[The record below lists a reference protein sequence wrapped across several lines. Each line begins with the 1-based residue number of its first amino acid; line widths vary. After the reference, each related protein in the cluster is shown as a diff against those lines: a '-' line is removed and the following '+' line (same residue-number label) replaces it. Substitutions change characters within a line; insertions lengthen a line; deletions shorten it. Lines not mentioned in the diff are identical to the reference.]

1 MRFGKLFAIFSAACC
16 AILPAA
22 AIAHGPPQPAPTFQ
36 HVIAAWQPDVLF
48 LLPAAAVIW
57 AYLSAVRRVNR
68 AHPTNPVPKRRTV
81 FFLLGIAVM
90 ALALVSPIAAYDTEL
105 FSVHMAQHMLIVMV
119 AAPLLLLGAPITLAL
134 RAATPRIRKEVILPV
149 LHSRAVKAISFPAF
163 TWFLLAG
170 VLWLTH
176 FSSAFDFAL
185 ENIWAHRAEH
195 AVYIVAA
202 LLFWWPA
209 INADPSPWRLGHP
222 VRLLYVFL
230 QMPQNSFL
238 GVSIYGTT
246 NVIFPHYASVARNWG
261 PDPLTDQEFAGII
274 MWVIGDMMFL
284 VILAFIAYGWVQ
296 HEERAAKRADRA
308 RDRENAAAARAKAT
322 ASVS

>member
-1 MRFGKLFAIFSAACC
+1 MKKRTTRTAR
-16 AILPAA
+16 
-22 AIAHGPPQPAPTFQ
+22 
-36 HVIAAWQPDVLF
+36 W
-48 LLPAAAVIW
+48 LLA
-57 AYLSAVRRVNR
+57 
-68 AHPTNPVPKRRTV
+68 
-81 FFLLGIAVM
+81 G
-90 ALALVSPIAAYDTEL
+90 ALVA
-105 FSVHMAQHMLIVMV
+105 V
-119 AAPLLLLGAPITLAL
+119 AAGCGSDAKKGASPATDSGAAGAPITLAL
-134 RAATPRIRKEVILPV
+134 RAATPRIRKEVILPI

-195 AVYIVAA
+195 TVYIVAA

-238 GVSIYGTT
+238 GVSIYGT
-246 NVIFPHYASVARNWG
+246 
-261 PDPLTDQEFAGII
+261 
-274 MWVIGDMMFL
+274 
-284 VILAFIAYGWVQ
+284 
-296 HEERAAKRADRA
+296 
-308 RDRENAAAARAKAT
+308 AT
-322 ASVS
+322 